1 MYGFQQRPHQAPPA
15 VPPDDA
21 SVRGF
26 RPSVRRDLDRAENE
40 STRGGAGLG
49 FRAGGL
55 VRGPGTGTSDSVKT
69 SVPEGTYI
77 MPADSTQQIGPEALS
92 AAGFHPGSKPK
103 APNIPGMGF
112 GPTAKVPVNLS
123 NGEFRLSPEQVH
135 AIGVQVLEGLK
146 AATHKPAE
154 EGTDRKGDDR
164 ASGDLFFADGG
175 LVEDPN
181 KRPLA
186 TSPTN
191 TYPGNQAERAGNI
204 YAQSNADLARGFGGA
219 LRDVPGASMLSE
231 GSQTRMVAGQL
242 GDAWNENADKGNF
255 ARAAGATL
263 RGATA
268 LIPAAMEDSTNATA
282 RRMQP
287 AVEFGKGL
295 LGIED
300 AKPKPAAPAV
310 PGTPATAPAVT
321 QPASPAAPAQTY
333 NSTPAK
339 SYMDAGPVPYTVTPV
354 ENTNGVQ
361 RINQKGQAP
370 LFTNIDPAQAV
381 SEMKGNPVGI
391 VPAAAPSGQGMGF
404 QPNGIGGPDVMGI
417 LQRESQ
423 IRASMTPLRDEIAF
437 NGGNGIGFRKRTP
450 DEAVEDLLYSNK
462 AASRIA
468 ALKHLSGR
476 QEAADQQENEQR
488 QLAMKVQDALNRQ
501 NTANEELG
509 LKREAQGFQTRAARR
524 QEELQARYEAAKT
537 PEERNAIAQQIRDL
551 SGREPPRAD
560 SEMVKARMNLIAE
573 LGKQYGAS
581 QPIADGKPVPFETW
595 AEPMLRAAGL
605 GQPARVPNNQTG
617 AFVDQP
623 NASASAAPSFAQYAQ
638 QIRARNP
645 GQTLTDEA
653 LKAEY
658 ASRYGKKGASE

>member
-1 MYGFQQRPHQAPPA
+1 MYGFQKRPHQAPPA
-15 VPPDDA
+15 APPDDA
-21 SVRGF
+21 SARGF
-26 RPSVRRDLDRAENE
+26 RPPVRRDLDRAENE
-40 STRGGAGLG
+40 STRGGADLG

-92 AAGFHPGSKPK
+92 AVGFRPGSKPK

-112 GPTAKVPVNLS
+112 GPTAQVPVNLS
-123 NGEFRLSPEQVH
+123 NGEFRLSPKQVH
-135 AIGVQVLEGLK
+135 AIGVQVLEGMK
-146 AATHKPAE
+146 AATHAPVGE
-154 EGTDRKGDDR
+154 QGDNDGDD
-164 ASGDLFFADGG
+164 ASTRELFFADGG

-181 KRPLA
+181 KMRPLA

-204 YAQSNADLARGFGGA
+204 YAQSNADMSTRIGDASRA
-219 LRDVPGASMLSE
+219 VPGASVLSE
-231 GSQTRMVAGQL
+231 GSQTRMVAGQI
-242 GDAWNENADKGNF
+242 GNAWNENADKGNY
-255 ARAAGATL
+255 AKAAGATL
-263 RGATA
+263 RGTA
-268 LIPAAMEDSTNATA
+268 AMIPAAMEDSMNTTA

-295 LGIED
+295 FGIED
-300 AKPKPAAPAV
+300 AKPTPAQATTPAPAAPA
-310 PGTPATAPAVT
+310 PTTPAATAANPDTKPV
-321 QPASPAAPAQTY
+321 PD
-333 NSTPAK
+333 PAK

-361 RINQKGQAP
+361 RINQPGKSP
-370 LFTNIDPAQAV
+370 LFTNIDPGQAV
-381 SEMKGNPVGI
+381 AEMKGNPVGGFR
-391 VPAAAPSGQGMGF
+391 PASMRGDAAGAAPSGQGMGF

-417 LQRESQ
+417 LQRENQ
-423 IRASMTPLRDEIAF
+423 IRAGMTSLRDEIAF
-437 NGGNGIGFRKRTP
+437 NGGNGIGFRQRTP
-450 DEAVEDLLYSNK
+450 DEAVRELLFSNK

-468 ALKHLSGR
+468 ALNYMSGR
-476 QEAADQQENEQR
+476 QEAADQQENDQR
-488 QLAMKVQDALNRQ
+488 QLAMKVQDSLNRQ
-501 NTANEELG
+501 GIANEELG

-605 GQPARVPNNQTG
+605 GQAAETPAVKVGEVRKGYRFKGGNP
-617 AFVDQP
+617 ADQ
-623 NASASAAPSFAQYAQ
+623 ASW
-638 QIRARNP
+638 
-645 GQTLTDEA
+645 E
-653 LKAEY
+653 KV
-658 ASRYGKKGASE
+658 